1 MDARGVEIWRRLA
14 CALIGA
20 AVLGWCST
28 AGAASIGGRLHVGK
42 SGPRPVLGIGGPLP
56 LPLLQ
61 LARTE
66 GVQVFRSDAL
76 WSDAQ
81 PRQGQPY
88 DWSAADAT
96 AQLLAAAGIRW
107 HVIVGGAPSWAGPL
121 GKGAAGVFPDQKHI
135 PQFAAFAVAVAKRY
149 HPAYLEVGNEP
160 EGAYMVSNYP
170 TPAQYE
176 AIFHAVRVA
185 VKRAVPKMKVL
196 MAGMAQ
202 QNYADAFYKLAGSQ
216 ISDGVNIHTYTCPT
230 QMLNWGVDVSAE
242 TGYPIVDSEY
252 SWTADGSTPIC
263 RGYRGT
269 RFYRAAQT
277 WVLRIPHL
285 ELAEPFVWTGDS
297 SELASQIRAL
307 APPR

>member
-1 MDARGVEIWRRLA
+1 MLA
-14 CALIGA
+14 WCSGA
-20 AVLGWCST
+20 AEAST
-28 AGAASIGGRLHVGK
+28 GGRLTFENA
-42 SGPRPVLGIGGPLP
+42 RPPARPALGIGGPLT

-61 LARTE
+61 IARTA
-66 GVQVFRSDAL
+66 GVRVFRSDVS
-76 WSDAQ
+76 WSAAQ
-81 PRQGQPY
+81 PRKGQAY

-96 AQLLAAAGIRW
+96 AQLVAAVGMQW
-107 HVIVGGAPSWAGPL
+107 HMIVGAAPAWAGPR

-160 EGAYMVSNYP
+160 EGAYMVSGYP
-170 TPAQYE
+170 TPAEYE

-185 VKRAVPKMKVL
+185 VKRAMPKLKVL

-202 QNYADAFYKLAGSQ
+202 QGYAEAFYKLAGSQ

-230 QMLNWGVDVSAE
+230 QMRNWGINVGHE
-242 TGYPIVDSEY
+242 TGYPVVDSEY

-263 RGYRGT
+263 PGYRGA
-269 RFYRAAQT
+269 RFYRAAQR

-285 ELAEPFVWTGDS
+285 ELAEPFVWTGDET
-297 SELASQIRAL
+297 ELARQIRAL
-307 APPR
+307 APPWRSS

>member
-1 MDARGVEIWRRLA
+1 MLA
-14 CALIGA
+14 
-20 AVLGWCST
+20 WCSS
-28 AGAASIGGRLHVGK
+28 AAEASTGGRLTFDH
-42 SGPRPVLGIGGPLP
+42 PRPPARPALGIGGPLT

-61 LARTE
+61 IARTA
-66 GVQVFRSDAL
+66 GVRVLRSDVS
-76 WSDAQ
+76 WSAAQ
-81 PRQGQPY
+81 RRKGQAY

-96 AQLLAAAGIRW
+96 AQMLAAVGMQW
-107 HVIVGGAPSWAGPL
+107 HMIVGAAPRWAGPR

-160 EGAYMVSNYP
+160 EGAYMVSGYP

-185 VKRAVPKMKVL
+185 VKRAMPKLKVL

-202 QNYADAFYKLAGSQ
+202 QGYAEAFYKLAGSQ
-216 ISDGVNIHTYTCPT
+216 ISDGVNIHTYTCPR
-230 QMLNWGVDVSAE
+230 QMLNWGINVGHE
-242 TGYPIVDSEY
+242 TGYPVVDSEY

-263 RGYRGT
+263 PGYRGAP
-269 RFYRAAQT
+269 FYRAAQT

-285 ELAEPFVWTGDS
+285 ELAEPFVWTGDET
-297 SELASQIRAL
+297 ELARQIRAL
-307 APPR
+307 APPWRSS